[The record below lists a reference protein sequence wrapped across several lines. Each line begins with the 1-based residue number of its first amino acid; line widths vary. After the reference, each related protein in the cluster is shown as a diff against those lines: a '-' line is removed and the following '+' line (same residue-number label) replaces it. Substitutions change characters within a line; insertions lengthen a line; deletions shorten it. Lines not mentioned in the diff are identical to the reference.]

1 MCHRP
6 WPLLSESPVREPIP
20 KTVLWE
26 CAEQARMDRLRGA
39 FKLIQPG
46 LGVVPCEGYRSFPC
60 CGAQEVW
67 IRPERGPI
75 RKGGGG
81 QESERSAAS
90 PFLVRPVS
98 PFLFRNSFD

>member
-1 MCHRP
+1 MCRRP
-6 WPLLSESPVREPIP
+6 RPLLSESPVREPIP

-46 LGVVPCEGYRSFPC
+46 LGVVPCEGYRGFPC

-67 IRPERGPI
+67 IRP
-75 RKGGGG
+75 K
-81 QESERSAAS
+81 
-90 PFLVRPVS
+90 
-98 PFLFRNSFD
+98 